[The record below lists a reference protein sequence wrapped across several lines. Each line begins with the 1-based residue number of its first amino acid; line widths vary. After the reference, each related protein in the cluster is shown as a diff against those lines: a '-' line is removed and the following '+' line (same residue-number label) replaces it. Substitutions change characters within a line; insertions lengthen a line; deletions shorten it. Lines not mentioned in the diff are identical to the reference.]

1 MLLEDE
7 QDSSGE
13 GEFFSLF
20 TSFTS
25 RISHL
30 LTCGEGK
37 CLASEEEDS
46 HWPSTQIIG
55 KACKRLFGSKLMM
68 IL

>member
-7 QDSSGE
+7 QDSSGV

-37 CLASEEEDS
+37 YLASEEEDFLS
-46 HWPSTQIIG
+46 LGINITDYRKS
-55 KACKRLFGSKLMM
+55 L
-68 IL
+68 